1 MIKKKHFTALI
12 AIGVIV
18 WAAVLHFGGVPLYLA
33 LLKPFS
39 WVVTVVAFAWE
50 GFDRWAWRWKLLHP
64 WFVAR
69 PDLQGTWKGELRSDW
84 NAPGSGGAMPSVE
97 AYMVVRQTYSTIDLR
112 LFTAESASDVLAAH
126 VVEDAVG
133 LHTVAATYRNVPRM
147 LRRSQSPMHYG
158 AVLLQV
164 RGDPAVSLD
173 GAYWTDRGTKGE
185 IDLRIRSRLLAN
197 DFGHAQTLRYG
208 RSRSAERGQPRSP
221 NGAP

>member
-1 MIKKKHFTALI
+1 MVKQKHFTVLVAV
-12 AIGVIV
+12 GVIV
-18 WAAVLHFGGVPLYLA
+18 WGAVLYFNGVPLYSA

-50 GFDRWAWRWKLLHP
+50 GFDRWAWRWKWLHP

-69 PDLQGTWKGELRSDW
+69 PDLQGTWRGELRSDW
-84 NAPGSGGAMPSVE
+84 MAPGAGQEMPPVE

-112 LFTAESASDVLAAH
+112 LFTAESGSDVLAAQ
-126 VVEDAVG
+126 VVEGAAG

-147 LRRSQSPMHYG
+147 LRRGQSPMHFG
-158 AVLLQV
+158 AVLLHV

-197 DFGHAQTLRYG
+197 DFGHAQTLHYG
-208 RSRSAERGQPRSP
+208 RRVAHAR
-221 NGAP
+221 